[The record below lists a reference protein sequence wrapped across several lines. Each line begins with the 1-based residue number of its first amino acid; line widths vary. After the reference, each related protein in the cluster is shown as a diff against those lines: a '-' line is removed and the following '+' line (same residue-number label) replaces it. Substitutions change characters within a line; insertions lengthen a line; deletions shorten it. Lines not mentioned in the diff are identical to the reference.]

1 MKITVR
7 YFGIASEIAG
17 TREQTLEVP
26 DGTRL
31 SDLREQIFREFPR
44 LAEMES
50 ALLFAVDAEVV
61 DEAELRHGSEVAIL
75 PPVSGG

>member
-1 MKITVR
+1 MKITVH

-26 DGTRL
+26 DGTCL
-31 SDLREQIFREFPR
+31 SDLRERIFREFPR
-44 LAEMES
+44 LAELES

-61 DEAELRHGSEVAIL
+61 DDAELRHGSEVAIL